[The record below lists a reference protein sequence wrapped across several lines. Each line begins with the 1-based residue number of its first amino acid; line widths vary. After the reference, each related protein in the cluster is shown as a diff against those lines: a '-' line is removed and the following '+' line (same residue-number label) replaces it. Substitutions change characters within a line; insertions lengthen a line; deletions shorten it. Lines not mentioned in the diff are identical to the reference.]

1 MASAFTKRT
10 AFAGAL
16 EDVKIC
22 PLRDTDVKEPAR
34 RPGAPTEY

>member
-1 MASAFTKRT
+1 MASALTKRT

-22 PLRDTDVKEPAR
+22 PFRDTDVKELAR
-34 RPGAPTEY
+34 RPGTLAEN